1 MVLFLSSSLDVWTS
15 SSIIIITTEL
25 QVLRTLYGP
34 SSMKFTKALAIIFA
48 SLKCAEPKPNTEDEL
63 REELSKTEAQI
74 AELRELIET
83 QKKKKHDFDRGRIA
97 IRRSQTSTVP
107 PILEAAREDFTEDRR
122 RLAADQPMQVVHDAA
137 SLKIIALCG

>member
-83 QKKKKHDFDRGRIA
+83 QKKKKHDLDRGRIA